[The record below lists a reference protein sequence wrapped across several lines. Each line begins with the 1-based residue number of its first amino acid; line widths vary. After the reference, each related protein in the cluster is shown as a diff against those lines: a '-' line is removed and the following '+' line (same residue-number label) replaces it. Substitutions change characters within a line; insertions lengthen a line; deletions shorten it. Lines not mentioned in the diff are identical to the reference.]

1 MKVIHTSGTRK
12 TAVARATLMPGN
24 GIIRVNSEL
33 LQNITSDMIKLK
45 IQEPLLIA
53 EEAAKLV
60 DISVTVNGGGKS
72 SQAEAVRLAIARA
85 LAIYDK
91 TLQKEFLDYDR
102 SLIVADVRRKETHR
116 PNKHG
121 KARARRQRSRR

>member
-33 LQNITSDMIKLK
+33 LQNMTSDMIKLK

-60 DISVTVNGGGKS
+60 DISVNVIGGGKS
-72 SQAEAVRLAIARA
+72 SQAEAARLAIARA

-102 SLIVADVRRKETHR
+102 SLLVADVRRKETHR

>member
-12 TAVARATLMPGN
+12 TAVARATLQPGN
-24 GIIRVNSEL
+24 GIIRINSEL

-53 EEAAKLV
+53 EEVSKLV
-60 DISVTVNGGGKS
+60 DISVTVNGSGKT
-72 SQAEAVRLAIARA
+72 SQAEAARLAIARA

-91 TLQKEFLDYDR
+91 KLQKEFLDYDR
-102 SLIVADVRRKETHR
+102 SLLVADVRRKETHR

>member
-12 TAVARATLMPGN
+12 TAVARATLRPGN
-24 GIIRVNSEL
+24 GIIRINSGL

-53 EEAAKLV
+53 EEASKAV
-60 DISVTVNGGGKS
+60 DISININGGGKT
-72 SQAEAVRLAIARA
+72 SQAEAARLAIARA

-91 TLQKEFLDYDR
+91 KLQKEFLDYDR
-102 SLIVADVRRKETHR
+102 SLLVADVRRKETHR
-116 PNKHG
+116 PNTHG
-121 KARARRQRSRR
+121 KARARRQRSKR